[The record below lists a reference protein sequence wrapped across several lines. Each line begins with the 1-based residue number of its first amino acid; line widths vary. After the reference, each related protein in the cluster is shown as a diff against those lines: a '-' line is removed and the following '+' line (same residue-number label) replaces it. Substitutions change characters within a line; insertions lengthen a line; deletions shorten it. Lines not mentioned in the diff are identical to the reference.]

1 MDISE
6 AYNILLRYVR
16 ANPVGTVAASVS
28 MLILLFWRPKIFLI
42 LISIV
47 AAAYGLAILFGKL
60 AETGLG
66 GM

>member
-1 MDISE
+1 MDISSIF
-6 AYNILLRYVR
+6 NKIVIYVQ
-16 ANPVGTVAASVS
+16 ANPVVTAATSIS
-28 MLILLFWRPKIFLI
+28 MLILLFWRPKIFFI

-66 GM
+66 

>member
-1 MDISE
+1 MDIDGIFNS
-6 AYNILLRYVR
+6 IVRYVQ
-16 ANPVGTVAASVS
+16 ANPVVTAATSIS

-66 GM
+66 

>member
-1 MDISE
+1 MDINSIF
-6 AYNILLRYVR
+6 NTIVTNVK
-16 ANPVGTVAASVS
+16 ANPVETAATSIS
-28 MLILLFWRPKIFLI
+28 LLILLFWRPKIFFI

-66 GM
+66 